1 MSLEHLN
8 DDEILEFLDGNL
20 PAPEVTSI
28 EDHLE
33 KCPVCQEALR
43 QYQNLYDGLS
53 REEGFVLSKGFAKSV
68 VSRLQAVPQK
78 KTHINYA
85 SVFWVI
91 LGIFIGVGVI
101 IKFVDLKTWGEAV
114 NKTVLS
120 QFEFGSVLIDA
131 VRAALTILNGNVNL
145 VIAVVLVLSLF
156 ATLDRFVLQPKYRR
170 V

>member
-1 MSLEHLN
+1 MSLEHLK

-28 EDHLE
+28 KEHLE
-33 KCPVCQEALR
+33 KCPVCREALK
-43 QYQNLYDGLS
+43 QYQNLYEGLS
-53 REEGFVLSKGFAKSV
+53 REEGFVLSKSFAKSV
-68 VSRLQAVPQK
+68 VSRLKAVPQGK
-78 KTHINYA
+78 PRINYA
-85 SVFWVI
+85 SVFWAI

-101 IKFVDLKTWGEAV
+101 IKFVDLKTWGDAI

-120 QFEFGSVLIDA
+120 QFEFGSVLVDSIKAALIALNGNAGLVVAA
-131 VRAALTILNGNVNL
+131 VLALTI
-145 VIAVVLVLSLF
+145 F